1 MPMVTKRQREII
13 PLFSYT
19 ESEDDQDDQDIL
31 LNFVALVGL
40 ENSSSDED
48 TTDSE
53 DEWEIDVKKEY
64 REFYISGSS

>member
-1 MPMVTKRQREII
+1 MVTKRQREII

>member
-1 MPMVTKRQREII
+1 MVTKRKREII
-13 PLFSYT
+13 PLFSDT
-19 ESEDDQDDQDIL
+19 ETEDDQEDQDIL

-40 ENSSSDED
+40 KNSSSDED

-64 REFYISGSS
+64 QELYIGGSS